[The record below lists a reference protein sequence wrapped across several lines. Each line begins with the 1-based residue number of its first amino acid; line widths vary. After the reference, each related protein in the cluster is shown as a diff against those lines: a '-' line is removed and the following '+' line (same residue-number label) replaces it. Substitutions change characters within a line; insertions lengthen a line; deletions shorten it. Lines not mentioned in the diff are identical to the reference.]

1 MCGAISLSPIRD
13 VPFGWVYQA
22 AGGAVAMGGLLLV
35 INPGWTQDYLTRIR
49 ARLPGR
55 VRDANPDRDT
65 PEHRDPPALRQ
76 HRRSDPPHER
86 LDALGRV
93 QSRLMSGLVEE
104 KVRRATEQA
113 PQGRHQ
119 ADQHRRDTTGN

>member
-1 MCGAISLSPIRD
+1 MRRVLDSLLSNFLIE
-13 VPFGWVYQA
+13 A
-22 AGGAVAMGGLLLV
+22 LLLV
-35 INPGWTQDYLTRIR
+35 IKPGWTQDYLTRIR

-93 QSRLMSGLVEE
+93 QSRLMSGLVQE
-104 KVRRATEQA
+104 KVRRAAEQP
-113 PQGRHQ
+113 PQG
-119 ADQHRRDTTGN
+119 

>member
-1 MCGAISLSPIRD
+1 
-13 VPFGWVYQA
+13 
-22 AGGAVAMGGLLLV
+22 MGGLLLV

-65 PEHRDPPALRQ
+65 LEHRDPPALRQ
-76 HRRSDPPHER
+76 HRHSDPPHER

-93 QSRLMSGLVEE
+93 QSRLMSGLVQE
-104 KVRRATEQA
+104 KVRRATEQP
-113 PQGRHQ
+113 PQG
-119 ADQHRRDTTGN
+119 